1 MRWLKDAADGALTM
15 LLSSAF
21 HSSVVL
27 LKKDS
32 LNCGVMQS
40 LMSKHLSLFLI
51 RLSTMFDVI
60 KSCFVVVLIFLR
72 CLDLSLV
79 RKFSEGSAGTSP
91 STIVGEQTMVYLHPP
106 QDLTWL
112 VP

>member
-60 KSCFVVVLIFLR
+60 KSCFVVVLIFLH
-72 CLDLSLV
+72 CLDLSLYGNFLKGV
-79 RKFSEGSAGTSP
+79 PVPAP
-91 STIVGEQTMVYLHPP
+91 QPP
-106 QDLTWL
+106 CKRSR
-112 VP
+112 VC